1 MHRPPAAGSGS
12 DGGIGEGAA
21 ARAVTSPQHGEGG
34 FAATTP
40 VAARGGKA
48 GDGDDEGI
56 VSLYRELEHLELA
69 LLQERQRINT
79 LMEEK
84 AADKEAFTRDI
95 AALESMLSH
104 ACAERDRLASENA
117 ALCAELARLQ
127 VGDKDQ
133 IRSEAKWK
141 DASGCLSTP
150 RSSIAPS
157 EVCSRVSIEEP
168 EIERSGELDTSA
180 SRMSPRRMQ
189 SPFH

>member
-1 MHRPPAAGSGS
+1 
-12 DGGIGEGAA
+12 
-21 ARAVTSPQHGEGG
+21 
-34 FAATTP
+34 
-40 VAARGGKA
+40 
-48 GDGDDEGI
+48 
-56 VSLYRELEHLELA
+56 LYRELEHLELA

-133 IRSEAKWK
+133 IRSEAKWQDQIRPEAKWKDQIRSEAKWK